1 MFSNVKNKI
10 KELAKKAVFFAEA
23 ELGSGKGQ
31 EKKAMAIAYIVN
43 RLPFPPVFSYP
54 CRMELGSELQ
64 RHFSSEGA
72 VGCERPGELY
82 VALECAE
89 QQGRLGQ
96 GSE

>member
-43 RLPFPPVFSYP
+43 RLPFPPVVKTVVS
-54 CRMELGSELQ
+54 LLL
-64 RHFSSEGA
+64 SSFIDDVVEISVDYMNSLSKTEG
-72 VGCERPGELY
+72 E
-82 VALECAE
+82 
-89 QQGRLGQ
+89 
-96 GSE
+96 